1 MTANADVASA
11 FDGGTGSFYIL
22 SHAPA
27 LTDHDSFTF
36 SKQPSFFDRDYKN
49 WNFYLYPGSTL
60 NVSVCKQKST
70 SDFRYYL
77 IKGKDSFNSWVGNP
91 RSSIAK
97 QHFTISTL
105 CSSGSKQQ
113 IPIYSVVK
121 EGEYYMVFFAYSAYD
136 FDPLDIDFGV
146 SRTKYAVDPGAV
158 LSNCSLSIGDPAC
171 TLDVPLSY
179 SIGLVALHAT
189 DSTDW
194 SSGIPVTADCNA
206 RVWVYVLISL
216 GCVITVTVL
225 VAGIISCCC
234 IWVRRK
240 KKNYSALNEENRPP
254 PVVEQ
259 APPTTTTTYVTGNQA
274 PPPYNPSYGST
285 SQQPPKYF

>member
-1 MTANADVASA
+1 MTAHADVASG

-27 LTDHDSFTF
+27 LGDHDSFTF
-36 SKQPSFFDRDYKN
+36 SKQPSFFIEDYHN

-60 NVSVCKQKST
+60 NVSVCKQKSL

-77 IKGKDSFNSWVGNP
+77 IKGKDSFNSWAGNP

-97 QHFTISTL
+97 QYFVISTV
-105 CSSGSKQQ
+105 CSSGMKQQ
-113 IPIYSVVK
+113 IPIYNVEK
-121 EGEYYMVFFAYSAYD
+121 EGEYYMVFYAYNTDSD
-136 FDPLDIDFGV
+136 SLDIDFGV

-158 LSNCSLSIGDPAC
+158 LSNCSLSSIDQDC

-194 SSGIPVTADCNA
+194 SSGISVTADCNA

-240 KKNYSALNEENRPP
+240 KKNYSALNEENQPP

-259 APPTTTTTYVTGNQA
+259 APATTTTTYVTGNQA

-285 SQQPPKYF
+285 SQPPPKYF